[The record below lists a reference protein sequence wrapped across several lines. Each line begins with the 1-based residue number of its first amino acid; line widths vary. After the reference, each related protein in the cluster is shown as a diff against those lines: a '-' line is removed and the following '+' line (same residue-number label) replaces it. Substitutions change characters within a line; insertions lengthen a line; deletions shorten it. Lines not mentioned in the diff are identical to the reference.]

1 MQFVTIG
8 QRRVRCRAYPQS
20 CPPKLGRSLQNVTR
34 LPFCGDQLR
43 GPAVNDLILP
53 DIIPIAD
60 AAPAEVEAL
69 LDAAFGQDRH
79 LRTAYRLREGL
90 RPIAELSFAAIAG
103 GRLVGTL
110 QSWPVALRGTTGSVP
125 LILVGP
131 VAVHPD
137 SQRRGIGHAL
147 MAALLAADP
156 GLPMVLIGDTPYYG
170 RFGFAASPE
179 RQWTLPGP
187 FDAARLLVRESADRP
202 LPLTGELGP
211 RHD

>member
-1 MQFVTIG
+1 
-8 QRRVRCRAYPQS
+8 
-20 CPPKLGRSLQNVTR
+20 
-34 LPFCGDQLR
+34 
-43 GPAVNDLILP
+43 VNDLILP

-69 LDAAFGQDRH
+69 LDAAFGKDRRK
-79 LRTAYRLREGL
+79 RTAYRLREGL
-90 RPIAELSFAAIAG
+90 APIAELSFAAITD

-110 QSWPVALRGTTGSVP
+110 QSWPVTLRAAAGSVP

-156 GLPMVLIGDTPYYG
+156 AMPMVLIGDTPYYG
-170 RFGFAASPE
+170 RFGFAAAPE
-179 RQWTLPGP
+179 RRWTLPGP
-187 FDAARLLVRESADRP
+187 FDADRLLVRESADQP

-211 RHD
+211 RRN